1 MSVIEDN
8 ASARILY
15 VEDDPPSA
23 RLVQSIAETAGYA
36 VDVVT
41 TGSEFLTSL
50 TTNKPDLLLVDL
62 HLPDASGLD
71 LMAKARLR
79 LPDSPVIVVTASN
92 AIEDAVKALK
102 GGATDY
108 LTKPVD
114 YQRLIVSLNNALKL
128 SRQQQDLGK
137 LRTEIRYTYKL
148 EHVIGTS
155 AGMEQVRDMIR
166 HAAKTDTTVL
176 ISGESGTGKEL
187 VAKALHY
194 ASRRAAKP
202 FVDVNCAAMTETLI
216 ESELFGHEKGSFTG
230 AFSRRRGKFEQAH
243 GGSLFLDEIGD
254 MPLVTQAKMLR
265 VLQERSFQRVG
276 GEDKINVD
284 VRVICA
290 TNQNL
295 ENCVEAG
302 TFRLDL
308 FYRINPLMI
317 EVPPLRARPTDIPE
331 LVNHFLSAASRVI
344 NSHVRSVS
352 DEAMTA
358 LQQHNWPGNVRE
370 LQNAIERA
378 CTVCA
383 ESEIQTSHL
392 PPAVLREAPAPR
404 APSGTRPGNET
415 GNNDTRNL
423 VEKTEQYERS
433 IILAELVRCEWNKTR
448 AALALGVTRRILTY
462 KMQNLGIDKP
472 TPIVYSS

>member
-1 MSVIEDN
+1 MSTAESN
-8 ASARILY
+8 ADIQILY
-15 VEDDPPSA
+15 VEDDPASG
-23 RLVQSIAETAGYA
+23 RLVQSIAETAGYE

-41 TGSEFLTSL
+41 TGSEFLSSL

-62 HLPDASGLD
+62 HLPDASGLE
-71 LMAKARLR
+71 LLAKARLR
-79 LPDSPVIVVTASN
+79 LPESPVIVVTASN

-102 GGATDY
+102 GGATYY

-114 YQRLIVSLNNALKL
+114 HQRLIVSLTNALKL
-128 SRQQQDLGK
+128 SRQQQDLSK

-155 AGMEQVRDMIR
+155 SGMEEVRDMIR
-166 HAAKTDTTVL
+166 HAAQTDATVL

-216 ESELFGHEKGSFTG
+216 ESELFGHEKGSFTS

-243 GGSLFLDEIGD
+243 GGSFFLDEIGD

-276 GEDKINVD
+276 GEEKINVD

-295 ENCVEAG
+295 ETCVEAG

-317 EVPPLRARPTDIPE
+317 EVPPLQQRPSDIPE
-331 LVNHFLSAASRVI
+331 LVSHFLNAASQVG
-344 NSHVRSVS
+344 NTHVRSVS
-352 DEAMTA
+352 DEAMIA
-358 LQQHNWPGNVRE
+358 LQQHSWPGNVRE

-378 CTVCA
+378 YTVCH
-383 ESEIQTSHL
+383 EDEIQISHL
-392 PPAVLREAPAPR
+392 PAAVLRRAPVPR
-404 APSGTRPGNET
+404 APSGSDT
-415 GNNDTRNL
+415 NDNRNL

-433 IILAELVRCEWNKTR
+433 IIMAELAKCEWNKTK
-448 AALALGVTRRILTY
+448 AALALGVTRRILSY
-462 KMQNLGIDKP
+462 KMQTLGIDKP
-472 TPIVYSS
+472 LPVVYNS

>member
-1 MSVIEDN
+1 MSTAESN
-8 ASARILY
+8 ADIQILY
-15 VEDDPPSA
+15 VEDDPASG
-23 RLVQSIAETAGYA
+23 RLVQSIAETAGYE

-41 TGSEFLTSL
+41 TGSEFLSSL

-62 HLPDASGLD
+62 HLPDASGLE
-71 LMAKARLR
+71 LLAKARLR
-79 LPDSPVIVVTASN
+79 LPESPVIVVTASN

-114 YQRLIVSLNNALKL
+114 HQRLIVSLTNALKL
-128 SRQQQDLGK
+128 SRQQRDLSK

-155 AGMEQVRDMIR
+155 SGMEQVRDMIR
-166 HAAKTDTTVL
+166 HAAQTDATVL

-216 ESELFGHEKGSFTG
+216 ESELFGHEKGSFTS

-243 GGSLFLDEIGD
+243 GGSFFLDEIGD

-276 GEDKINVD
+276 GEEKINVD

-295 ENCVEAG
+295 ETCVEAG

-317 EVPPLRARPTDIPE
+317 DVPPLRERPSDIPE
-331 LVNHFLSAASRVI
+331 LVSHFLNAANQVG
-344 NSHVRSVS
+344 NTHVRSVS
-352 DEAMTA
+352 DEAMIA
-358 LQQHNWPGNVRE
+358 LQQHSWPGNVRE

-378 CTVCA
+378 YTVCH
-383 ESEIQTSHL
+383 EDEIQISHL
-392 PPAVLREAPAPR
+392 PAAVLRRAPVPR
-404 APSGTRPGNET
+404 APSGSDT
-415 GNNDTRNL
+415 NDNRNL

-433 IILAELVRCEWNKTR
+433 IIMAELAKCEWNKTK
-448 AALALGVTRRILTY
+448 AALALGVTRRILSY
-462 KMQNLGIDKP
+462 KMQTLGIDKP
-472 TPIVYSS
+472 LPIVYNS

>member
-1 MSVIEDN
+1 MALIETN
-8 ASARILY
+8 ADVRILY
-15 VEDDPPSA
+15 VEDDPPSG

-36 VDVVT
+36 IDVVT
-41 TGSEFLTSL
+41 NGSDFLSAL
-50 TTNKPDLLLVDL
+50 TTIKPQVLLVDL

-71 LMAKARLR
+71 LLAKARLR
-79 LPDSPVIVVTASN
+79 LPESPVIVVTASN
-92 AIEDAVKALK
+92 TIDDAVRALK

-114 YQRLIVSLNNALKL
+114 HQRLIVSLTNAVKM
-128 SRQQQDLGK
+128 SRQHQDLNK

-148 EHVIGTS
+148 EHVIGAS
-155 AGMEQVRDMIR
+155 SGMEQVRDMIR
-166 HAAKTDTTVL
+166 HAAQTDATVL

-216 ESELFGHEKGSFTG
+216 ESELFGHEKGSFTS

-243 GGSLFLDEIGD
+243 GGSFFLDEIGD

-276 GEDKINVD
+276 GEEKITVD

-295 ENCVEAG
+295 ESCVEAG

-317 EVPPLRARPTDIPE
+317 EVPPLRERPADIPE
-331 LVNHFLSAASRVI
+331 LVSHFLATASRVT
-344 NSHVRSVS
+344 NSHVHGVS
-352 DEAMTA
+352 DETMIA
-358 LQQHNWPGNVRE
+358 LQQHSWPGNVRE
-370 LQNAIERA
+370 LQNAVERA
-378 CTVCA
+378 LTVCH
-383 ESEIQTSHL
+383 EDEIQISHL
-392 PPAVLREAPAPR
+392 PPAVLRKLQALRPPSST
-404 APSGTRPGNET
+404 PSGNGDNL
-415 GNNDTRNL
+415 NL
-423 VEKTEQYERS
+423 VETVEQYERS
-433 IILAELVRCEWNKTR
+433 IILTELKKYDWNKTR
-448 AALALGVTRRILTY
+448 TAVALGVTRRILSY

-472 TPIVYSS
+472 MPVVYSS

>member
-1 MSVIEDN
+1 MSVVKSN
-8 ASARILY
+8 ADVRILY
-15 VEDDPPSA
+15 VEDDLASG
-23 RLVQSIAETAGYA
+23 RLVQSIAETVGYA

-41 TGSEFLTSL
+41 TGSEFLSSL
-50 TTNKPDLLLVDL
+50 TTTKPDLLLVDL
-62 HLPDASGLD
+62 HLPDASGLE
-71 LMAKARLR
+71 LLAKARLR
-79 LPDSPVIVVTASN
+79 LPESPIIVVTASN

-114 YQRLIVSLNNALKL
+114 HQRLIVSLTNAVKMA
-128 SRQQQDLGK
+128 RQHQDLNK

-155 AGMEQVRDMIR
+155 SAMEQVRDMIR
-166 HAAKTDTTVL
+166 HAAQTDATVL

-216 ESELFGHEKGSFTG
+216 ESELFGHEKGSFTS
-230 AFSRRRGKFEQAH
+230 AFARRRGKFEQAH
-243 GGSLFLDEIGD
+243 GGSFFLDEIGD

-276 GEDKINVD
+276 GEEKINVD

-317 EVPPLRARPTDIPE
+317 EVPPLRERPSDIPE
-331 LVNHFLSAASRVI
+331 LVNHFLNAASQVG
-344 NSHVRSVS
+344 NTHVRSVS
-352 DEAMTA
+352 DEARIA
-358 LQQHNWPGNVRE
+358 LQQHSWPGNVRE

-378 CTVCA
+378 YTVCH
-383 ESEIQTSHL
+383 EDEIQLSHL
-392 PPAVLREAPAPR
+392 PAAVLRR
-404 APSGTRPGNET
+404 APVPRPPSGSET
-415 GNNDTRNL
+415 SDNRNL

-433 IILAELVRCEWNKTR
+433 IIMAELAKCEWNKTK
-448 AALALGVTRRILTY
+448 AALALGVTRRILSY
-462 KMQNLGIDKP
+462 KMQTLGIDKP
-472 TPIVYSS
+472 VPIVYNS

>member
-1 MSVIEDN
+1 MSLIEKNDD
-8 ASARILY
+8 ARILY
-15 VEDDPPSA
+15 VEDDPPSG

-41 TGSEFLTSL
+41 TGSEFLSSL

-62 HLPDASGLD
+62 HLPDTSGIEL
-71 LMAKARLR
+71 LAKARLR
-79 LPDSPVIVVTASN
+79 LPESPVIVVTASN

-114 YQRLIVSLNNALKL
+114 HQRLIVSLTNALKL
-128 SRQQQDLGK
+128 SRQQEDLSK
-137 LRTEIRYTYKL
+137 LRTEIQYTYKL

-155 AGMEQVRDMIR
+155 SGMEEVRDMIR
-166 HAAKTDTTVL
+166 HAAQTDATVL

-216 ESELFGHEKGSFTG
+216 ESELFGHEKGSFTN

-243 GGSLFLDEIGD
+243 GGSFFLDEIGD
-254 MPLVTQAKMLR
+254 MPLITQAKMLR

-276 GEDKINVD
+276 GEEKINVD

-295 ENCVEAG
+295 ETCVEAG

-331 LVNHFLSAASRVI
+331 LVNHFLNTASRVG
-344 NSHVRSVS
+344 NTHVRSVS
-352 DEAMTA
+352 GEAMNA

-378 CTVCA
+378 CTVCHA
-383 ESEIQTSHL
+383 DEIQISHL
-392 PPAVLREAPAPR
+392 PPAVLRR
-404 APSGTRPGNET
+404 APVTRLQSEGGTS
-415 GNNDTRNL
+415 DSRNL

-433 IILAELVRCEWNKTR
+433 IIMAELAKYEWNKTK
-448 AALALGVTRRILTY
+448 AASALGITRRILSY

-472 TPIVYSS
+472 APIVYNS

>member
-1 MSVIEDN
+1 MALIETN
-8 ASARILY
+8 ADVRILY
-15 VEDDPPSA
+15 VEDDPPSG

-36 VDVVT
+36 IDVVT
-41 TGSEFLTSL
+41 NGSDFLSAL
-50 TTNKPDLLLVDL
+50 TTIKPQVLLVDL

-71 LMAKARLR
+71 LLAKARLR
-79 LPDSPVIVVTASN
+79 LPESPVIVVTASN
-92 AIEDAVKALK
+92 TIDDAVRALK

-114 YQRLIVSLNNALKL
+114 HQRLIVSLTNAVKM
-128 SRQQQDLGK
+128 SRQHQDLNK

-148 EHVIGTS
+148 EHVIGAS
-155 AGMEQVRDMIR
+155 SGMEQVRDMIR
-166 HAAKTDTTVL
+166 HAAQTDATVL

-216 ESELFGHEKGSFTG
+216 ESELFGHEKGSFTS
-230 AFSRRRGKFEQAH
+230 AFARRRGKFEQAH
-243 GGSLFLDEIGD
+243 GGSFFLDEIGD

-276 GEDKINVD
+276 GEEKIIVD

-295 ENCVEAG
+295 EACVEAG

-317 EVPPLRARPTDIPE
+317 EVPPLRERPADIPE
-331 LVNHFLSAASRVI
+331 LVNHFLATASRVT
-344 NSHVRSVS
+344 NSHVDGVS
-352 DEAMTA
+352 DEAMIA
-358 LQQHNWPGNVRE
+358 LQQHSWPGNVRE

-378 CTVCA
+378 LTVCH
-383 ESEIQTSHL
+383 EDEIQISHL
-392 PPAVLREAPAPR
+392 PPAVLRKSQALRP
-404 APSGTRPGNET
+404 PSSKPG
-415 GNNDTRNL
+415 GNGDNLNL
-423 VEKTEQYERS
+423 VETVEQYERS
-433 IILAELVRCEWNKTR
+433 LILTELQKYDWNKTR
-448 AALALGVTRRILTY
+448 TAVALGVTRRILSY

-472 TPIVYSS
+472 TPVVYSS